1 MQSLVAQII
10 NGLATGSIYAL
21 LVLGM
26 NVLVLVRD
34 VVHHGYSHIVM
45 ITMAVGWLVLNA
57 TGNNIIIAIL
67 VMLVVGVAATVATEP
82 LFRPLC
88 KRGATLETIVLAM
101 GIGIIC
107 TEIMSQFINNGG
119 NFAYPEN
126 IRGGGASFTIG
137 LIHFSVANILTLVIA
152 ILVAIFL
159 MWFMYKTQTGRSIR
173 AMSQNLRVS
182 KMLGIPFGKTGVI
195 GFGIAG
201 VLATVIAL
209 MIIMTIGTNGPSVG
223 DTFAVKAIILML
235 FAGMGNLKGGL
246 LSALFMGLVEAL
258 ALAYLPGSWTEVIFY
273 GVIMAVIIWKP
284 NGLFGTSK

>member
-1 MQSLVAQII
+1 M
-10 NGLATGSIYAL
+10 
-21 LVLGM
+21 
-26 NVLVLVRD
+26 
-34 VVHHGYSHIVM
+34 
-45 ITMAVGWLVLNA
+45 
-57 TGNNIIIAIL
+57 
-67 VMLVVGVAATVATEP
+67 GV
-82 LFRPLC
+82 
-88 KRGATLETIVLAM
+88 
-101 GIGIIC
+101 GIIC

-126 IRGGGASFTIG
+126 IRGGGLSITVG
-137 LIHFSVANILTLVIA
+137 LIHFSFANILTLIIA
-152 ILVAIFL
+152 ITVAIFL

-173 AMSQNLRVS
+173 AMSQNLRVA
-182 KMLGIPFGKTGVI
+182 KMLGIPFGKTGMI

-201 VLATVIAL
+201 ALATVIAL

-273 GVIMAVIIWKP
+273 GVIMGVIIWRP
-284 NGLFGTSK
+284 NGLFGTSR